1 MGLWTKFRLFGHGD
15 AEPGLEAA
23 EEMLR
28 KENQVRVDL
37 VAAKF
42 VENTHFLYFDLFL
55 LA

>member
-1 MGLWTKFRLFGHGD
+1 MGLWTKFRLFVHGD

-37 VAAKF
+37 MAAKF
-42 VENTHFLYFDLFL
+42 VENPHFL
-55 LA
+55 